1 MNFQHAR
8 MYDVNRRYLASF
20 NELSIATIDEKV
32 HGTIIEKKG
41 GGRGRVGG
49 GWIGIEGIEGR

>member
-49 GWIGIEGIEGR
+49 GG